1 MPVNLLAIRHAN
13 DLELKIS
20 PHGYTVQLSEK
31 GGIGSHF
38 DIIRSSSHVATLR
51 YIPQSAKWRLFDPKG
66 VHSPD
71 VQSIEQLT
79 PDVLALLGIAG
90 DK

>member
-1 MPVNLLAIRHAN
+1 MPVNLLAKRHAAE
-13 DLELKIS
+13 LEMKIS

-31 GGIGSHF
+31 GMIGPHF
-38 DIIRSSSHVATLR
+38 DIVRSGSHVATLR
-51 YIPQSAKWRLFDPKG
+51 YSSQSAKWRLFDPKG
-66 VHSPD
+66 VHSPE

-79 PDVLALLGIAG
+79 PDVLVLLGIAG